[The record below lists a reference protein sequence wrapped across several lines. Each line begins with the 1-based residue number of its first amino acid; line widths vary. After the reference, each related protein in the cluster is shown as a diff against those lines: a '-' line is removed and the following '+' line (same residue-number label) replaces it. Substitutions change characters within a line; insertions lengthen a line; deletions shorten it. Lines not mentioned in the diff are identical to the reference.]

1 MLDNAQVYEFVYGSF
16 IFWASFLL
24 CDLSLKKAIAKGW
37 IYMITMILYIGIGA
51 LYFMTGFSSLAFI
64 AYIIGFLPFIVIPLL
79 YKDSIAKIV
88 FTYFS
93 SLLFS
98 VMIHL
103 SSNILTNHV
112 FQTVSNANIIED
124 LTPDRL
130 FRIIT
135 LSLMGIYILLVVSIL
150 RKMMKKMLKTAPN
163 SVITAACILPIFSF
177 ITLLC
182 DYVLLNDLTN
192 LNGNVISFLLL
203 MTLIICIYIVLYQ
216 SFTKQM
222 AQPSTIV
229 VEAKPKV
236 EKPVPVVTKP
246 VIVKKEA
253 TADSNDLLTSGRH
266 YYEMLLNHYMDMNSR
281 TQMLDDNLQTMN
293 SLLLND
299 NVAGATAF
307 IDRISQAFHDH
318 DVIPVCNNHSVN
330 LLFSYYYYTV
340 KKDSIYLETHINLP
354 GALPISDLDLC
365 ILFGHCME
373 NAIEAC
379 RFVKNVKERF
389 INVDC
394 KIQNGYLMIII
405 DNAFDGFINKVNNQL
420 KSRKKFGGV
429 GLKTVKAVVDKYQ
442 GSIDT
447 EYPQNVF
454 SIFLKLSLNPKKERQ
469 TLLSETT
476 KKNETRS
483 KRKNKNS

>member
-1 MLDNAQVYEFVYGSF
+1 MLENALVYEFIFGSLV
-16 IFWASFLL
+16 FWASFLL

-37 IYMITMILYIGIGA
+37 IYMITLILYLGIGA
-51 LYFMTGFSSLAFI
+51 LYFMSGFSSLTFV
-64 AYIIGFLPFIVIPLL
+64 AYIIGFLPFIIIPLL

-88 FTYFS
+88 FTYFT
-93 SLLFS
+93 SLLFCL
-98 VMIHL
+98 MIHL

-112 FQTVSNANIIED
+112 FQSVASANIIEG

-135 LSLMGIYILLVVSIL
+135 IALMIIYILLVMSVL
-150 RKMMKKMLKTAPN
+150 RKMMKNMLKTVPN
-163 SVITAACILPIFSF
+163 GIITTACILPVFSF

-192 LNGNVISFLLL
+192 MNGNVISFLLL
-203 MTLIICIYIVLYQ
+203 MTLMLCIYIVLYQ
-216 SFTKQM
+216 SFTKQA
-222 AQPSTIV
+222 AQPATVI

-236 EKPVPVVTKP
+236 EKAVPVVSKP
-246 VIVKKEA
+246 VIVKKEPVS
-253 TADSNDLLTSGRH
+253 DPNDLMTSGRH

-299 NVAGATAF
+299 NVAGATVF

-318 DVIPVCNNHSVN
+318 DVIPVCNNHSIN

-379 RFVKNVKERF
+379 RFVKNTKERF

-405 DNAFDGFINKVNNQL
+405 DNSFDGFINKVNNQL

-469 TLLSETT
+469 ITNTQNQANKEP
-476 KKNETRS
+476 RP
-483 KRKNKNS
+483 KRKKG